1 MSNIDDSQIK
11 AEIDEIMAGVKTVM
25 QKINALMPQ
34 EEKEQIEDTGGNL
47 KSSDDNE
54 TGVT

>member
-1 MSNIDDSQIK
+1 MSDIDDAQIK
-11 AEIDEIMAGVKTVM
+11 NEIDEIMAGVKTIM
-25 QKINALMPQ
+25 KKINALMPQ
-34 EEKEQIEDTGGNL
+34 DEKEQIEDTGGNL